1 MHNGRDVSK
10 QGHCVS
16 GTIHFKDEISENSHG
31 DTSFR
36 TSHHPTLEVDIFHNS
51 LRKRAKIAQKGISLV
66 WKLGYLVESA
76 LISPQLD
83 DEDWV

>member
-16 GTIHFKDEISENSHG
+16 ETIHFKVGISENSYG

-36 TSHHPTLEVDIFHNS
+36 TSHHPTLEVDIIHNS
-51 LRKRAKIAQKGISLV
+51 LRKRAIAQKGISLV
-66 WKLGYLVESA
+66 WKLGYVVEKCSDLTA
-76 LISPQLD
+76 A
-83 DEDWV
+83 